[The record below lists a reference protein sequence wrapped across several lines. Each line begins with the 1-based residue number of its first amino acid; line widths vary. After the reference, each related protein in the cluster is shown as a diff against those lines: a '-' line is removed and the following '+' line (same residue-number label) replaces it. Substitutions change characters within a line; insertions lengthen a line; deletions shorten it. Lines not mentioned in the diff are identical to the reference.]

1 MNDWSSTSAITLLIT
16 TVVFTAAGLVKGVVG
31 LGLPTLSMALLA
43 LVMTPAQAVARLAL
57 GAYMVLRSI

>member
-1 MNDWSSTSAITLLIT
+1 MNDWFFASSVTLLIT
-16 TVVFTAAGLVKGVVG
+16 TVVFTATGLVKGVVG
-31 LGLPTLSMALLA
+31 LGLPTRSMALLA